1 MNTLRTAL
9 LTAGLHLLTS
19 ALAGDRTVVL
29 SAKLELLDGG
39 TARTRVV
46 VQDAHGAT
54 DTVLTGAAGTLR
66 LVLQEDA
73 RVLLTFLQE
82 GYVTKVVEVNT
93 ANAFSR
99 FSDERQRKV
108 AFTVELIPQNADKS
122 LAYAA
127 PVGHITFAKGGLMK
141 AAYDR
146 QLVTLAVAETMAAAR

>member
-9 LTAGLHLLTS
+9 LTAGLHLLT
-19 ALAGDRTVVL
+19 ATLASDRTVVL
-29 SAKLELLDGG
+29 SAKLEPLDGG
-39 TARTRVV
+39 SARTRVV
-46 VQDAHGAT
+46 VQQAHGAA
-54 DTVLTGAAGTLR
+54 DTVLTGAGGTLR

-99 FSDERQRKV
+99 FSDDKQRKV
-108 AFTVELIPQNADKS
+108 AFTVELIPQNDDRT

-127 PVGHITFAKGGLMK
+127 PVGHVTFAKGGLMK
-141 AAYDR
+141 VAYDR
-146 QLVTLAVAETMAAAR
+146 QLVTLPVVETVAAAR